1 MIGTAGGVETG
12 TLGDPSTHDALISGV
27 HRTQGQTG
35 MTPICP
41 DPSGDAEPF
50 RRLELLPTHTWQLAT
65 EYQRLVWWWSWL
77 ATALVGC

>member
-35 MTPICP
+35 MTPVCP

-50 RRLELLPTHTWQLAT
+50 RRLELCQHTPGSWQ
-65 EYQRLVWWWSWL
+65 RNISGWC
-77 ATALVGC
+77 GGGHG